1 MSTTVQ
7 LVLIGIA
14 IFAVLFA
21 FWPKFRQM
29 IGIKAGKS
37 VDGMTTAVEKEKHLY
52 QGLVKQVNANRIRVT
67 NITGD
72 YRHEINKLTKLQD
85 AAKQAQ
91 ADYDLAVDRKMP
103 ESVQNAKFG
112 DFQTAK
118 GAVET
123 QKSIVEQFAE
133 AEKNARG
140 ALEASIK
147 ALKKIETQITSD
159 EAKAELKGVYEGAA
173 EAIEAAK
180 SVDGAFSE
188 LKQASDQV
196 DRELERAKARMEG
209 AQGSDADREFERLS
223 EDARIAEERAKYDAE
238 RNGGTKSE

>member
-21 FWPKFRQM
+21 FWPKFRQL
-29 IGIKAGKS
+29 IGIKAGNT

-72 YRHEINKLTKLQD
+72 YRHEVNKLTKAQD

-91 ADYDLAVDRKMP
+91 TDYDLAVDKKMP
-103 ESVQNAKFG
+103 ESVQNEKFAQ
-112 DFQTAK
+112 FQAAK
-118 GAVET
+118 GAVEA
-123 QKSIVEQFAE
+123 QKAIVEQFAE

-140 ALEASIK
+140 ALEASVK

-196 DRELERAKARMEG
+196 DRELERAK
-209 AQGSDADREFERLS
+209 
-223 EDARIAEERAKYDAE
+223 YDAE
-238 RNGGTKSE
+238 RNGGAKSE

>member
-21 FWPKFRQM
+21 FWPKFRQL
-29 IGIKAGKS
+29 IGIKAGNT
-37 VDGMTTAVEKEKHLY
+37 VDGMTTAVEKEKYLY
-52 QGLVKQVNANRIRVT
+52 QNLVKQVNANRIKVT

-72 YRHEINKLTKLQD
+72 YRHEINKLTKAQD

-103 ESVQNAKFG
+103 ESVQNEKFA

-118 GAVET
+118 GAVEA
-123 QKSIVEQFAE
+123 QKAVVEQFAG
-133 AEKNARG
+133 AEKSARG

-223 EDARIAEERAKYDAE
+223 EDARIADERAKYDAE
-238 RNGGTKSE
+238 RNGGAKSE